1 MTTPQ
6 LRLERRTTGV
16 YPYLFHAGP
25 YFWPITPEAVAE
37 IKRHDN
43 APPSE
48 FAARL
53 IDAVGV
59 TRYLRHQLDEVLAR
73 LDDRD
78 AQLRAVQAAVAA
90 L

>member
-6 LRLERRTTGV
+6 LRLERRVTGV

-25 YFWPITPEAVAE
+25 YYWPITPEAVAE
-37 IKRHDN
+37 ITRHAH

-53 IDAVGV
+53 ADAVGV
-59 TRYLRHQLDEVLAR
+59 TRYLRRQLDEVLAR

-78 AQLRAVQAAVAA
+78 AQLRAVQAAVAS